1 MSLSQSRYHAE
12 EAHLLARTAGLVTR
26 QSEDGKDTPSKASSL
41 CVYNV
46 GKTISKNIPFENI
59 AHGSLLIKDYQLF
72 FENVIST
79 SGKT

>member
-1 MSLSQSRYHAE
+1 MLLSRSRYHTE

-26 QSEDGKDTPSKASSL
+26 QSDDGKDTPSKASSL
-41 CVYNV
+41 CV

-59 AHGSLLIKDYQLF
+59 AHGSFLIKDYQLF